1 MHYSCCTSQL
11 GSDTCKC
18 ESHRNVR
25 AMYLLVFFSL
35 CCIFWPCRGDK
46 EKRVLGRKRN
56 RNNESVAPKKREIT
70 PEDAKEDKQLD
81 LFFRS
86 FYAYNNRSEISTV
99 EPSVSNHPKCK
110 DLVIAY
116 GRWSLPIKNQTTGG
130 LFQEDVQA
138 NLCFVEDNLLHAT
151 SKLLH
156 V

>member
-1 MHYSCCTSQL
+1 M
-11 GSDTCKC
+11 
-18 ESHRNVR
+18 
-25 AMYLLVFFSL
+25 
-35 CCIFWPCRGDK
+35 
-46 EKRVLGRKRN
+46 LGRKRN
-56 RNNESVAPKKREIT
+56 RNNESVVPKKREIT

-81 LFFRS
+81 LFFGS
-86 FYAYNNRSEISTV
+86 FYAYNKRSEISTV

-116 GRWSLPIKNQTTGG
+116 GRWSLPIKNQSTGG

-138 NLCFVEDNLLHAT
+138 HLCFVEDNLLQAI